1 MLANN
6 ALKRRKEKK
15 MGLINLLFG
24 RQQQRLVKRMQNA
37 TCFAVGAVC
46 AKLLAEMEDNP
57 RSNDE
62 KTMIICAALNTIMS
76 KPNPDLKFRRFERE
90 NEEAIAEQIEKLKGD
105 QEARLLLTKT
115 ILVRVKTEF
124 DPARPDEAFLPVE
137 NLKELGLY
145 IPGVEEPSPDPYFD
159 LVRAYCKKYMSPN
172 QYQYICTQF

>member
-1 MLANN
+1 
-6 ALKRRKEKK
+6 

-37 TCFAVGAVC
+37 AASAGFAVC
-46 AKLLAEMEDNP
+46 EKLLAEMEENP
-57 RSNDE
+57 RPKNE
-62 KTMIICAALNTIMS
+62 KMMIIAAALNTIIS

-115 ILVRVKTEF
+115 VLVKVKTEF
-124 DPARPDEAFLPVE
+124 DSARPDKAFLPVE